1 MQEVWRPVTLCTHA
15 RSHSVVSDSLR
26 PHGLEPSRLLCSW
39 SFPGKSAGVGCLFL
53 LYRIFPTQGS
63 NPRLPCLPHWQVD
76 SLPLSHC
83 PLTGIQ
89 RPLPMMWV
97 GTEWQEDSVLMGKW
111 SIKLNRYL
119 FIFGFHYNISQGF
132 LNAWS
137 QFSYTSSV
145 NLSRTLF
152 TKNLGDSVS
161 QSAIC
166 RIPKTLTDPPGD
178 KHANKQKPETDRSK
192 LL

>member
-1 MQEVWRPVTLCTHA
+1 MHAVTLSYLTLCDPMDWSPPGSSVHGVFQAKVLEWVAFSFCTGSSQPRDRTHV
-15 RSHSVVSDSLR
+15 SHVSLI
-26 PHGLEPSRLLCSW
+26 
-39 SFPGKSAGVGCLFL
+39 GKSI
-53 LYRIFPTQGS
+53 LY
-63 NPRLPCLPHWQVD
+63 HWAT
-76 SLPLSHC
+76 C

-178 KHANKQKPETDRSK
+178 KHTNKQKPETDRSK